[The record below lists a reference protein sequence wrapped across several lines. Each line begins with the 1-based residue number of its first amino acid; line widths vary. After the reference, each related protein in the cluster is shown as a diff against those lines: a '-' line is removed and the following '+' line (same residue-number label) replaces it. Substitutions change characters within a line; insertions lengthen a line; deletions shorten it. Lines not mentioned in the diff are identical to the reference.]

1 MKISDFRRWAQ
12 LTAVLSA
19 GITLM
24 GVPDAQA
31 QEEGYQLNRLTPA
44 PAGDPFTPVEY
55 PWYSGRL
62 LAGQLTLDYA
72 RNSVAS
78 AIGSAPI
85 GHSLYGRFGL
95 TTAFFGRVGLS
106 LEVPVLLYEAGD
118 AFNGVGP
125 SGTVLSDPRIGVRV
139 LLWGQPDSAFSL
151 SAAALLWL
159 PIGAEDDHAGD
170 EGLRV
175 LPRLTFGGIGAGGRM
190 RWGLNAGFLVR
201 ERARLSTRVSPVGNT
216 VGSEIQLAAGISYL
230 DPAKRFRFGPEASLS
245 FSVDSERPEEQS
257 IELLEVYAAGHYSVS
272 TDIEIG
278 IGVGAAVRGS
288 GLPDARTLFSL
299 RYTPQ
304 PAPASKTNISPTP
317 AVDPKEKPPLDR
329 DGDGVL
335 DSADTCPD
343 RPGNAS
349 TDPLRNGCPPA
360 SEKVILLPDADGHVG
375 AIEVDDG
382 TQIILVDKAY
392 ATAEVASDGKARIV
406 ARAEAATI
414 TRAIAS
420 VADILPP
427 ADRDGD
433 GILDDSDVCPDRPGQ
448 ASTNALRNGCPPASE
463 KIVVLPDADGH
474 VGAIEVDDGTSKTLI
489 DTAYGSVEVA
499 SDGSLTRLPP
509 AASTLVLDRAVAE
522 MAAMLPVVDADQDGI
537 PDSEDAC
544 PTRAGPKSA
553 QPQRSGCPKAT
564 ETVVILP
571 NEDGT
576 VGSLEVDDGTN
587 KIVLDKAF
595 ATVEVGSDG
604 QVRSVA
610 SESEAFVLRSLE
622 ALSKNLPK
630 ADSDGDGIVDS
641 NDACKSRK
649 GKSNSDPARHGC
661 PIAVETIVLLADED
675 GHVGS
680 LEIGEGSDRIILDQ
694 ANTTADIGADGVA
707 IKVDSAQ
714 RDVDKQFREVFAVA
728 QAAKKVLPKSAG
740 RVQFIVYFDEKAVP
754 TRDVDKQIED
764 LLQELQGKKDYRIE
778 VVGHTDATGSRR
790 ANFRVGSAR
799 AAEIAS
805 RLRAGGIPA
814 KQVSSSTR
822 GSSEPAVEVINS
834 KVPEPL
840 NRRVEIRIK
849 KISDPH
855 IIVLFGNRAKTAR
868 SMKSDFKS
876 LANQLKGQSD
886 YTIWVV
892 GHSDGAEDE
901 ALALKRANEVV
912 RQLRRQRIPKA
923 RIQSS
928 SKGASEPA
936 VEPGESKVPQPLNR
950 RVEIYIK

>member
-12 LTAVLSA
+12 LTAVLGA
-19 GITLM
+19 GITLTS
-24 GVPDAQA
+24 VTSAQA
-31 QEEGYQLNRLTPA
+31 QEQGYQLNRLTPS
-44 PAGDPFTPVEY
+44 PAGDPFTLVEY

-72 RNSVAS
+72 HNSVAS

-85 GHSLYGRFGL
+85 EHSLYGRLGL

-106 LEVPVLLYEAGD
+106 LEVPVLLYEQGD

-125 SGTVLSDPRIGVRV
+125 SGTILSDPRIGARIR
-139 LLWGQPDSAFSL
+139 LWGQPDGAFSI
-151 SAAALLWL
+151 SATTLLWI
-159 PIGAEDDHAGD
+159 PIGAQDNHAGD
-170 EGLRV
+170 QGVRV
-175 LPRLTFGGIGAGGRM
+175 LPRLTFGGIGAGGRL
-190 RWGLNAGFLVR
+190 RWGINTGFLAR
-201 ERARLSTRVSPVGNT
+201 QRARLSPRVSPVGNT

-230 DPAKRFRFGPEASLS
+230 DPAKRFRVGPEATLS
-245 FSVDSERPEEQS
+245 FSADSNRPEKQS
-257 IELLEVYAAGHYSVS
+257 VELLEVYAAGHYAVS

-278 IGVGAAVRGS
+278 IGIGAAVRGA

-304 PAPASKTNISPTP
+304 VAQASKTKVSSTPT
-317 AVDPKEKPPLDR
+317 VTPKEKPPLDR
-329 DGDGVL
+329 DRDGIL

-343 RPGNAS
+343 RVGSAS
-349 TDPLRNGCPPA
+349 PDPLRNGCPPA
-360 SEKVILLPDADGHVG
+360 SEKVVVLPDADGHVG

-382 TQIILVDKAY
+382 TQIILIDKAY
-392 ATAEVASDGKARIV
+392 ASAEVASDGKARIV
-406 ARAEAATI
+406 ASAEPKTI
-414 TRAIAS
+414 TSAIAG
-420 VADILPP
+420 VAEILPP

-433 GILDDSDVCPDRPGQ
+433 GIVDDADTCPDRPGQ
-448 ASTNALRNGCPPASE
+448 ASTDALRNGCPPASE

-474 VGAIEVDDGTSKTLI
+474 VGAVEVDDGKTKTLI
-489 DTAYGSVEVA
+489 DTAYGTVEVA

-522 MAAMLPVVDADQDGI
+522 MAAMLPVVDADNDGI

-544 PTRAGPKSA
+544 PTRAGPRST
-553 QPQRSGCPKAT
+553 QPQRSGCPNAT
-564 ETVVILP
+564 ETVIILP

-587 KIVLDKAF
+587 KIVLAKAF

-604 QVRSVA
+604 KVRSVA
-610 SESEAFVLRSLE
+610 SESEAVVLRSLE

-680 LEIGEGSDRIILDQ
+680 LEIGEGADIIVLDQ
-694 ANTTADIGADGVA
+694 ANTTADIGEDGVA

-714 RDVDKQFREVFAVA
+714 RDVDKQFREVFAA
-728 QAAKKVLPKSAG
+728 AKAAKKVLPKSAG
-740 RVQFIVYFDEKAVP
+740 RVQFVVYFDEKAVP

-764 LLQELQGKKDYRIE
+764 LLKELQGKQDYRIE
-778 VVGHTDATGSRR
+778 VVGHTDATGSKR

-855 IIVLFGNRAKTAR
+855 IVVLFGDRTKTTR

-876 LANQLKGQSD
+876 LANQLRGQAD
-886 YTIWVV
+886 YTISVV
-892 GHSDGAEDE
+892 GHSDSSEDE
-901 ALALKRANEVV
+901 SLALKRANEVV

-923 RIQSS
+923 SIKSS

-936 VEPGESKVPQPLNR
+936 VEPGESKAPQPLNR
-950 RVEIYIK
+950 RVEIYIQ